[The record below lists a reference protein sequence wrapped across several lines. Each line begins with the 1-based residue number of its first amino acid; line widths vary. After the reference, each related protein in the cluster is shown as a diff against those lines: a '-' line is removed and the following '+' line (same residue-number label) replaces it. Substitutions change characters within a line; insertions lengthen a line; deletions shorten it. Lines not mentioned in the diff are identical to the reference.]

1 MTLKIETAI
10 DGRDLS
16 LRIIGR
22 IQSQDVD
29 ELRAHIQSLRG
40 RVVLDLDDV
49 TLVDVMGVRFFA
61 ACEAQGI
68 DLIHCSPYIREWMGR
83 ERRRNV

>member
-1 MTLKIETAI
+1 MTLKIETVT
-10 DGRDLS
+10 DGRDVS
-16 LRIIGR
+16 LRLIGR

-29 ELRAHIQSLRG
+29 ELRAHIQSHRG
-40 RVVLDLDDV
+40 RVVLDLDEL

>member
-1 MTLKIETAI
+1 MTLKIETVT
-10 DGRDLS
+10 DGRDVS
-16 LRIIGR
+16 LRLIGR
-22 IQSQDVD
+22 IQSEDVD
-29 ELRAHIQSLRG
+29 ELRAHIQSHRG